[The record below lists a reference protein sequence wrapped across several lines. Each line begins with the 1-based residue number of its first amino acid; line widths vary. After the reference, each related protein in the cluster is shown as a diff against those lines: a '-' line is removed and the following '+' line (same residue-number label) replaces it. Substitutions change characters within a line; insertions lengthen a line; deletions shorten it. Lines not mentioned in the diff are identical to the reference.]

1 MWDTNVLTSFP
12 SGARSSLKLWSTDR
26 KPDLRKNVNYDPKV
40 LSLCHTQTRTQTH
53 SRKHSFP
60 FVSSYCFF
68 WSTVKTVNHEK
79 KDKKEWNKRHAS
91 GRVRLT
97 VAGQFY
103 SFSSQW
109 LVTDCL
115 CYTPKNCQ
123 GDKHQSS
130 TRPRPSTRHFPFSS
144 WLVISYPVKPVLHYY

>member
-1 MWDTNVLTSFP
+1 MESP
-12 SGARSSLKLWSTDR
+12 SLGRTWTMILKSSLS
-26 KPDLRKNVNYDPKV
+26 
-40 LSLCHTQTRTQTH
+40 QTHTQTH
-53 SRKHSFP
+53 SHKQSFP

-68 WSTVKTVNHEK
+68 WSTVKTVNHDQK
-79 KDKKEWNKRHAS
+79 REWIKRHAS

-97 VAGQFY
+97 VAGQYY

-115 CYTPKNCQ
+115 CYTPNKCQ

-130 TRPRPSTRHFPFSS
+130 TRPRPSAQHFPFSS
-144 WLVISYPVKPVLHYY
+144 WLFNFYPVKPVLHLLPAFQLLYSHQVTSSGGGEMV